1 MLSGKRLIN
10 AGWQLL
16 GLGLFCGGPPLWA
29 ADWGLPQLMSGFA
42 AVGER
47 RARFHEEKH
56 LAMLTEPLRLSGTL
70 RYVRPD
76 RIEKHITQPYAESL
90 RIHRDRLEWETPGRT
105 RTLSLRSQPPIWALA
120 ESLRATLAGD
130 LPALRR
136 HYTVKLHGT
145 RTQWTLTLEPR
156 YDSLAQ
162 FIEQIRLDGRD
173 NQLRQVEIIEA
184 SGDRSLMRIEE
195 IPN

>member
-1 MLSGKRLIN
+1 LR
-10 AGWQLL
+10 LL
-16 GLGLFCGGPPLWA
+16 GLGLFCTSPLLTA

-42 AVGER
+42 AVEES
-47 RARFHEEKH
+47 RARFQEEKH
-56 LAMLTEPLRLSGTL
+56 LAMLTEPLMLSGTL

-76 RIEKHITQPYAESL
+76 RIEKRITQPYAESL
-90 RIHRDRLEWETPGRT
+90 RIDRDRLKWESQGRT
-105 RTLSLRSQPPIWALA
+105 RILSLRSQPQIWALA

-130 LPALRR
+130 LPALQR
-136 HYTVKLHGT
+136 HYTVKLQGT
-145 RTQWTLTLEPR
+145 RTQWTITLEPR

-162 FIEQIRLDGRD
+162 FIGQIRLQGRD
-173 NQLRQVEIIEA
+173 NQLREVEIIEA

>member
-10 AGWQLL
+10 AGLFS
-16 GLGLFCGGPPLWA
+16 LFCISPLSIA

-42 AVGER
+42 AVEES

-56 LAMLTEPLRLSGTL
+56 LAMLTEPLQLSGTL

-76 RIEKHITQPYAESL
+76 QVEKQITQPYAESL
-90 RIHRDRLEWETPGRT
+90 RINGDRLDWESQGRT
-105 RTLSLRSQPPIWALA
+105 RTLSLRSQPQIWALA

-130 LPALRR
+130 LPALQR
-136 HYTVKLHGT
+136 HYTVKLQGA
-145 RTQWTLTLEPR
+145 RTQWTITLEPR

-162 FIEQIRLDGRD
+162 FIEQIRLKGRD

-184 SGDRSLMRIEE
+184 NGDHSLMRIEE
-195 IPN
+195 VRN

>member
-1 MLSGKRLIN
+1 MPSGKPLIN
-10 AGWQLL
+10 AGVRLAGLAMLCCSPLL
-16 GLGLFCGGPPLWA
+16 AA

-42 AVGER
+42 VVEES
-47 RARFHEEKH
+47 RARFQEEKH
-56 LAMLTEPLRLSGTL
+56 LAMLTEPLMLSGTL

-76 RIEKHITQPYAESL
+76 RIEKRITQPYAESL
-90 RIHRDRLEWETPGRT
+90 RIDRDRLEWESQGRT
-105 RTLSLRSQPPIWALA
+105 RILSLRSQPQIWALA

-130 LPALRR
+130 LPALQR
-136 HYTVKLHGT
+136 HYTLKLQGT
-145 RTQWTLTLEPR
+145 RTQWTITLEPR

-162 FIEQIRLDGRD
+162 FIEQIRLQGRD
-173 NQLRQVEIIEA
+173 NQLREVEIIEA

>member
-1 MLSGKRLIN
+1 MLSGKRLIS
-10 AGWQLL
+10 AGLRLL
-16 GLGLFCGGPPLWA
+16 SFAMLCASQPVMA

-42 AVGER
+42 AVPES

-76 RIEKHITQPYAESL
+76 QIEKRITQPYAESL
-90 RIHRDRLEWETPGRT
+90 RIDRDRMEWETQGRT
-105 RTLSLRSQPPIWALA
+105 RTLSLRSQPQIWALA

-130 LPALRR
+130 LPALLR
-136 HYTVKLHGT
+136 HYTVKLEGT
-145 RTQWTLTLEPR
+145 RTQWTITLEPR

-162 FIEQIRLDGRD
+162 FIEQIRLQGRD
-173 NQLRQVEIIEA
+173 NQVRQVEISEA
-184 SGDRSLMRIEE
+184 NGSRSLMRIEE
-195 IPN
+195 IAN